1 MMDIMSLMG
10 VIGGIFVVVAGIY
23 LGANNQISALGLYW
37 DPASVFITLG
47 GAMCSMMINFSF
59 KDMKGLVGVVRAAFV
74 SRGMPPDEIIR
85 IVRKFTDIARRNGV
99 LALEPHIAEIEDPF
113 FQRAMMLASEGLPAN
128 AIESTLKLE
137 LDYMLA
143 RHERGQKMLK
153 QLATYAPAFGMI
165 GTLIGLVLMLAN
177 LDDPKALG
185 PGMAVAII
193 TTFYGAMVSYWIA
206 TPLAEKLALR
216 SKDETL
222 TREMIIVGVVSIA
235 GGDTPRQVEQ
245 KLKVFVAPRLREL
258 V

>member
-1 MMDIMSLMG
+1 MIDIMSLMG
-10 VIGGIFVVVAGIY
+10 VIGGLFVIAVGIY
-23 LGANNQISALGLYW
+23 IGGQNQISALGLYW

-47 GAMCSMMINFSF
+47 GAFCSMMINFTF
-59 KDMKGLVGVVRAAFV
+59 KDIKSLFSVIRAAFIN
-74 SRGMPPDEIIR
+74 RGIPPEEIIR
-85 IVRKFTDIARRNGV
+85 TMRKFTDIARRNGV

-165 GTLIGLVLMLAN
+165 GTLIGLVLMLSN
-177 LDDPKALG
+177 LNDPKALG

-193 TTFYGAMVSYWIA
+193 TTFYGAMVSYWIC

-216 SKDETL
+216 SKDEAL

-245 KLKVFVAPRLREL
+245 KLKVFIAPRQREML
-258 V
+258 